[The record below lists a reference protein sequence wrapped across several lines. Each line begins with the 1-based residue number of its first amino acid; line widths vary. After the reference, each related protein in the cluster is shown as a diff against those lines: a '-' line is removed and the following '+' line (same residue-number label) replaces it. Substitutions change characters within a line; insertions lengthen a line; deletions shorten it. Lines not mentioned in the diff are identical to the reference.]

1 MDEDDDCA
9 IEDVAAGAVVVE
21 TEEEVIEVIAED
33 GNEEELALAAELE
46 VFVITFRDVLMPAN
60 EVGVT
65 RFIGGVLAFGG
76 GGSCWVSTFS

>member
-1 MDEDDDCA
+1 MDEDDVCA
-9 IEDVAAGAVVVE
+9 IEDVAADAVVVE

-33 GNEEELALAAELE
+33 GNEEELALMAEFE
-46 VFVITFRDVLMPAN
+46 VFVITFKDVAFMPAK

-76 GGSCWVSTFS
+76 GGSC